1 MNTTTLTRAGLTLL
15 ICVTCI
21 IPLAAGDIIDGSN
34 SSNLTISAKTDRGY
48 YAPGEIIRVRGII
61 TGEMEKPVAADLLFQ
76 FQEMNKTATCGTDG
90 IFRINV
96 PISLALPENLYRL
109 SISAHA
115 EGHLEKNMSVPI
127 IIMGE
132 PSSLA
137 PAPIIP
143 DEFLTT

>member
-1 MNTTTLTRAGLTLL
+1 MKTTTRIYAGLTLL
-15 ICVTCI
+15 LCVICIV
-21 IPLAAGDIIDGSN
+21 PLAAGGLIGGQD

-48 YAPGEIIRVRGII
+48 YAPGEVIRVRGFI
-61 TGEMEKPVAADLLFQ
+61 TGEMEKPVVAELLFQ
-76 FQEMNKTATCGTDG
+76 FQEMNKTATCGSDG

-96 PISLALPENLYRL
+96 PISLALPESLYRL

-115 EGHLEKNMSVPI
+115 DGYLEKNLSVPI

-137 PAPIIP
+137 PAPVIP